1 MQVVTFCV
9 YWTVMSIKIDC
20 KGTISDYIL
29 SFYEYKNRL
38 QIISDYIFI
47 YLFEEIWV
55 DFRN

>member
-29 SFYEYKNRL
+29 SMNIKIGCK
-38 QIISDYIFI
+38 IISDYIFI